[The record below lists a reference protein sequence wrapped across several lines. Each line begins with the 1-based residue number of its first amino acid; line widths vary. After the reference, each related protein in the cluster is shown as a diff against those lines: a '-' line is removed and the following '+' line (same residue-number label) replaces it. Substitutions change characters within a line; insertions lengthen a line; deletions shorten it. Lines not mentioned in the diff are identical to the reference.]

1 MQHFR
6 GGSEFHKYKS
16 ILAPD
21 QSQIIFTSIKAT
33 KCVKMPIYVFL
44 QQLPLIFNVFD
55 NYKIDYSSLI
65 PTLESLVWFLPLFPG
80 T

>member
-6 GGSEFHKYKS
+6 GGSEFHKYIS

-33 KCVKMPIYVFL
+33 KCVYMPIYVFL
-44 QQLPLIFNVFD
+44 QQFPFIFNVFN
-55 NYKIDYSSLI
+55 NYVIN
-65 PTLESLVWFLPLFPG
+65 
-80 T
+80 

>member
-16 ILAPD
+16 PLAPD

-33 KCVKMPIYVFL
+33 KCVIMPIYVFL
-44 QQLPLIFNVFD
+44 QQLPFIFNVFD
-55 NYKIDYSSLI
+55 NYII
-65 PTLESLVWFLPLFPG
+65 N
-80 T
+80 